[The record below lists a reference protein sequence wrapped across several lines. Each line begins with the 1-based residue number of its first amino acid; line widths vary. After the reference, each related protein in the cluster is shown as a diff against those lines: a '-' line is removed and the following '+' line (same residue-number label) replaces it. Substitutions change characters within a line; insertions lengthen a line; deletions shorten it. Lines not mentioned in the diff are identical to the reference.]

1 MSSSPTI
8 ALVSGAR
15 TAHDPSREA
24 GEICAA
30 TLAQHSKSFALAG
43 KLLPRQARRDAAVLY
58 TYCRL
63 ADDAIDLAEPA
74 AQPRALAEL
83 RRELESVYR
92 GEPQRDVR
100 LRAFQE
106 LVTRCRLPREYPEEL
121 LAGFGMD
128 SSGARY
134 QTLAELL
141 LYCYR
146 VAGVVGL
153 MMCHVLGVSDARALK
168 NAAHLGIA
176 MQLTNICRDV
186 AEDWQ
191 LGRLY
196 LPLASLRGCGSGA
209 LNGLCVG
216 ALPEAARPSVAIVTR
231 QLLGEAE
238 RFYRSGDAG
247 IIALPWRAAFSVR
260 AARLIYAAIGSRIVQ
275 RNFDALSTRAVVPK
289 TQKLFLVLKAALL
302 TLCELPSRWL
312 GSRGHGELN
321 AVSRYPDDI
330 LPI

>member
-1 MSSSPTI
+1 MSSVPNVTL
-8 ALVSGAR
+8 LVAR
-15 TAHDPSREA
+15 TDEPDPPREA
-24 GEICAA
+24 AEICAA
-30 TLAQHSKSFALAG
+30 TLAKHSKSFALAG

-63 ADDAIDLAEPA
+63 ADDAIDLVEPA
-74 AQPRALAEL
+74 AQPAALAQL
-83 RRELESVYR
+83 RRDLQSVYC
-92 GEPQRDVR
+92 GEPQDDVR

-106 LVTRCRLPREYPEEL
+106 LATRCRLPREYPEEL

-128 SSGARY
+128 SAGTQY
-134 QTLAELL
+134 DTLDDLL
-141 LYCYR
+141 LYCHR

-186 AEDWQ
+186 AEDWR

-196 LPLASLRGCGSGA
+196 LPITLLRACGSGA
-209 LNGLCVG
+209 LNGLRVG

-231 QLLGEAE
+231 QLLSEAE

-247 IIALPWRAAFSVR
+247 IIALPLRAAFSVR
-260 AARLIYAAIGSRIVQ
+260 AARLIYAAIGARI
-275 RNFDALSTRAVVPK
+275 RRRHFDALSTRAVVPL
-289 TQKLFLVLKAALL
+289 TQKLLLVCKAARL
-302 TLCELPSRWL
+302 TLCELPRRWL
-312 GSRGHGELN
+312 SSRARAELN
-321 AVSRYPDDI
+321 SVSRYPDDI
-330 LPI
+330 LPV

>member
-1 MSSSPTI
+1 MSSSS
-8 ALVSGAR
+8 ALALR
-15 TAHDPSREA
+15 ATTAQHLAGDA

-63 ADDAIDLAEPA
+63 ADDAIDLAPPE
-74 AQPRALAEL
+74 AQPAALAEL
-83 RRELESVYR
+83 RRDLESVYG

-106 LVTRCRLPREYPEEL
+106 LVQRRNLPRQYPEEL

-128 SSGARY
+128 SEGTRY
-134 QTLAELL
+134 QTLDELL
-141 LYCYR
+141 LYCHR

-196 LPLASLRGCGSGA
+196 LPLQLLHEYGPGA
-209 LNGLCVG
+209 LNGLCTSS
-216 ALPEAARPSVAIVTR
+216 LPESARPSITHVTR
-231 QLLGEAE
+231 QLLAEAS
-238 RFYRSGDAG
+238 RFYASGDAG
-247 IIALPWRAAFSVR
+247 MRALPGRAALSVR
-260 AARLIYAAIGSRIVQ
+260 AARNIYSAIGDRIE
-275 RNFDALSTRAVVPK
+275 RADYDAYTQRAVVP
-289 TQKLFLVLKAALL
+289 QSHKLLLVLKAALA

-312 GSRGHGELN
+312 RSRPRAELHS
-321 AVSRYPDDI
+321 VTRFPDDV